1 MKTTREHIGKSKED
15 YLEAI
20 LVIRQEKGYC
30 RSVDVC
36 NHLNFTKPSVSRAVK
51 SLEEEGYI
59 ERRDSGNIFLTE
71 MGQAFAEKILERHV
85 TITAIFEL
93 LGVSPETAEDD
104 ACLIEHVL
112 SDETYDKIREW
123 YEKNAPKK

>member
-20 LVIRQEKGYC
+20 LVIRREKGYC

-36 NHLNFTKPSVSRAVK
+36 NYLNFTKPSVSRAVK
-51 SLEEEGYI
+51 SLEEEGFI
-59 ERRDSGNIFLTE
+59 ERKDGGNIFLTDSG
-71 MGQAFAEKILERHV
+71 MAFAEKILERHV
-85 TITAIFEL
+85 TITKIFEM
-93 LGVSPETAEDD
+93 LGVSEKTSEED

-112 SDETYDKIREW
+112 SDETYGKIREW
-123 YEKNAPKK
+123 YEKHAL

>member
-59 ERRDSGNIFLTE
+59 ERRDGGIIFLTE
-71 MGQAFAEKILERHV
+71 SGQAFAEKILERHV
-85 TITAIFEL
+85 TITKIFGM
-93 LGVSPETAEDD
+93 LGVSEKTAEED

-112 SDETYDKIREW
+112 SDETYGKIREW
-123 YEKNAPKK
+123 YEKNAL

>member
-1 MKTTREHIGKSKED
+1 MDTLREHIGKSKED

-20 LVIRQEKGYC
+20 LVIRREKGYC

-59 ERRDSGNIFLTE
+59 ERRESGNIFLTE
-71 MGQAFAEKILERHV
+71 SGQAFAEKILERHL
-85 TITAIFEL
+85 TITRLFEM
-93 LGVSPETAEDD
+93 LGVSSETAEQD
-104 ACLIEHVL
+104 ACLIEHVI
-112 SDETYDKIREW
+112 SDETYEKIREW
-123 YEKNAPKK
+123 YRNIAPIR